1 MGWGRSASGVRLK
14 NSHPYQVYVDTFE
27 EEEEIDLGSIALELQ
42 SMDRDMEESDRLIQ
56 GFCDELGIEVPL

>member
-1 MGWGRSASGVRLK
+1 MK